1 MSAMIETLEQL
12 PAARLLEAFLAGRSP
27 ATLRTYSQGLEDFR
41 LWLRVA
47 TVADAARDLLTKGGG
62 EANRLALAYRAD
74 LIERKLAP
82 ATINLRLAAL
92 RSLAKLA
99 ATFGLVAWRV
109 EIGNVRSEAYRDTRG
124 PGAEAFRA
132 IVARLVDRG
141 DRKAKR
147 DLALVRLL
155 HDVALRRAEV
165 AGLDVADFDPA
176 AGCLLVTRKGRRERT
191 RINLPPAT
199 LAAVRDW
206 LAARGGEAGPLFTNL
221 DPAGRSGRL
230 TGTSIYRT
238 VRALG
243 AAIGSATR
251 PHGLRHT
258 GITTACEKAAAAG
271 IPLESVL
278 DYSGHANVRTLMVY
292 RDKARDMQGRL
303 AALVAGE

>member
-12 PAARLLEAFLAGRSP
+12 PAARLLEAFLAGRS
-27 ATLRTYSQGLEDFR
+27 
-41 LWLRVA
+41 
-47 TVADAARDLLTKGGG
+47 
-62 EANRLALAYRAD
+62 
-74 LIERKLAP
+74 
-82 ATINLRLAAL
+82 
-92 RSLAKLA
+92 
-99 ATFGLVAWRV
+99 
-109 EIGNVRSEAYRDTRG
+109 
-124 PGAEAFRA
+124 
-132 IVARLVDRG
+132 
-141 DRKAKR
+141 
-147 DLALVRLL
+147 
-155 HDVALRRAEV
+155 
-165 AGLDVADFDPA
+165 
-176 AGCLLVTRKGRRERT
+176 
-191 RINLPPAT
+191 PAT

>member
-1 MSAMIETLEQL
+1 MSAIIETNQQ
-12 PAARLLEAFLAGRSP
+12 PTASRLLEAFLAGRSP
-27 ATLRTYSQGLEDFR
+27 ATLRTYRQGLEDFR
-41 LWLRVA
+41 EWLRVD
-47 TVADAARDLLTKGGG
+47 TVADAARELLGRGGG

-74 LIERKLAP
+74 LLERKLAP
-82 ATINLRLAAL
+82 ATVNLRLAAL
-92 RSLAKLA
+92 RSLCKLA

-109 EIGNVRSEAYRDTRG
+109 EIGNVRAEAYRDTRG
-124 PGAEAFRA
+124 PGDAAYRA
-132 IVARLVDRG
+132 IVARLVERG

-165 AGLDVADFDPA
+165 AGLDLADLDVA

-191 RINLPPAT
+191 RIGLPPAT
-199 LAAVRDW
+199 LAAVREW
-206 LAARGGEAGPLFTNL
+206 LGERGLEAGPLFPNM
-221 DPAGRSGRL
+221 DPAGRKGRL
-230 TGTSIYRT
+230 TGTSIYRV
-238 VRALG
+238 VRSLG
-243 AAIGSATR
+243 AAIGTATR

-271 IPLESVL
+271 IPLEAVL

-292 RDKARDMQGRL
+292 RDRAKDMQGRL